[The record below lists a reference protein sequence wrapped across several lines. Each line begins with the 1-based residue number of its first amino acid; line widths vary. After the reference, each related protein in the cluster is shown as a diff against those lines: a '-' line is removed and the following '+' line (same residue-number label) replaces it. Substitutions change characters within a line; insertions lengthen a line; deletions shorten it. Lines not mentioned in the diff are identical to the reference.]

1 MTSSFGIALT
11 NEEDPEVAPSKI
23 QSQKVSLLRAVW
35 ERVDVCD
42 EHLHGPII
50 PLPLQTILE
59 GSSDSKLYVLHSL
72 LCDFKHLHNLILEK
86 SHSVHYIICMAM

>member
-1 MTSSFGIALT
+1 MTSSFAIALT
-11 NEEDPEVAPSKI
+11 NEEDPEVAPSEI
-23 QSQKVSLLRAVW
+23 QSKKASLLRAVW
-35 ERVDVCD
+35 EKVNVRD

-50 PLPLQTILE
+50 LLLLQTILE